1 MSISSPVMAIITDA
15 VDREFANQIANSLGY
30 PTADVVVGSPRDAA
44 SVLRGRESSPNY
56 IVIDI
61 GDRGYDILPELD
73 EMAEYCHENTRVV
86 VTGTIND
93 VTFYRELRQ
102 RGIIEYFTRPAK
114 ISDIRTALMYDHDAG
129 KGGQRASVITFMSS
143 ASGDGASTVAQN
155 VAYCLAKDFRQSTVV
170 VDMDF
175 QFGMVA
181 RSLDLSSPFGIKE
194 LFEHPER
201 SIDTTLIDRMLVEY
215 AENLK
220 VIASPTDLRYWP
232 DIKSEMI
239 RDLIVTLQQRFDFI
253 IIDLPHIWSPWIAAA
268 IAEASQS
275 VLVGQLWLRSLT
287 HSARILSAWR
297 DVGIDMDKISVIIN
311 RSGAKFKEA
320 VSPKDFE
327 RICGLPIHFYLAN
340 DIKTIVAAENQGKTV
355 PEVGISVLSRQFR
368 ELAAELLAKHK
379 GTVVSKPAASA
390 EPAPDKEQKKA
401 AGLSIGS
408 LFNKK

>member
-1 MSISSPVMAIITDA
+1 MSTSSPVMTVITDA

-30 PTADVVVGSPRDAA
+30 PAADVVVGSPRDAA
-44 SVLRGRESSPNY
+44 ATLRSREFSPNY

-61 GDRGYDILPELD
+61 GDRGFDILPELD
-73 EMAEYCHENTRVV
+73 EMAEFCHENTRVV
-86 VTGTIND
+86 LTGTIND

-102 RGIIEYFTRPAK
+102 RGVIEYFTRPAK
-114 ISDIRTALMYDHDAG
+114 ISDIRTALMYDAEAG
-129 KGGQRASVITFMSS
+129 RGGQRSSVITFMSS

-155 VAYCLAKDFRQSTVV
+155 VAYCLAKDFRQSTVII
-170 VDMDF
+170 DMDF

-201 SIDTTLIDRMLVEY
+201 SIDATLIDRMLVEY

-220 VIASPTDLRYWP
+220 VIASPTDLRFWP
-232 DIKSEMI
+232 DIRPEMI
-239 RDLIVTLQQRFDFI
+239 RDLVLTLQQRFDFI
-253 IIDLPHIWSPWIAAA
+253 IIDLPHIWTTWVAAA
-268 IAEASQS
+268 ISEATHS

-287 HSARILSAWR
+287 HSARLLAAWR
-297 DVGIDMDKISVIIN
+297 DVGIDMDKISVVIN

-320 VSPKDFE
+320 VSPRDFE

-368 ELAAELLAKHK
+368 ELAAELLATHK
-379 GTVVSKPAASA
+379 GAASA
-390 EPAPDKEQKKA
+390 SRRGSDAAAAEPKKA
-401 AGLSIGS
+401 AGISLGS